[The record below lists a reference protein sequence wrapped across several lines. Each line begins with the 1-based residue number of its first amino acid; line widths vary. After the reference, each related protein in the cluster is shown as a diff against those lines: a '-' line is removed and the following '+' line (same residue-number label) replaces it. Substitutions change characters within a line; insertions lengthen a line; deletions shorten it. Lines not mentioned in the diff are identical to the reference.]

1 MISIGEAA
9 RRSGTTVATIRF
21 YEEAGLIPR
30 AGRTESGR
38 RVFSY
43 ADVDRLR
50 LIRSLRS
57 MEFGLEAIKDLIAS
71 MNRVGSCLDV
81 RDLAERHLKVLRA
94 RRAELD
100 YLETTLSRIAGACSS
115 ACANGPSGDCT
126 IQDDLGRC

>member
-9 RRSGTTVATIRF
+9 QRSGTTVATVKF

-30 AGRTESGR
+30 AKRTERGR
-38 RVFSY
+38 RVFSH

-50 LIRSLRS
+50 FIRSLRS
-57 MEFGLEAIKDLIAS
+57 MEFGLDAIKDLIAS
-71 MNRVGSCLDV
+71 MNGAGSCLDV
-81 RDLAERHLKVLRA
+81 RDLAERHLEVLRA

-100 YLETTLSRIAGACSS
+100 SLETTLSRIAGACTS